1 MTESKTQNVLVDDG
15 AYVNFVS
22 QMNTGRDKAS
32 YGHFQKNSSL
42 SDYDFEAVYQDW
54 LAKKIINRPVQDMLR
69 AGWYYT
75 GIQESQSIAMADEVK
90 RLKLVERLYKLLKW
104 TRLYGKA
111 YLLIGVADGKHLDQP
126 FQYENMQRGQLQ
138 FFSVLKHTQVRDS
151 NAGYLPLEQ
160 TMGEPYQ
167 PIYYEVS
174 NGSNRGQQLVH
185 SSRLIKLQNGEEG
198 ESLLLAIYYTLRN
211 FISTNTSAAS
221 LVHESKI
228 DIIRTPNLM
237 DNIKNRVND
246 VMSRFSA
253 AALLKSINGM
263 LVMDKEEE
271 FQSKTY
277 SFAGLPDLMREFS
290 QQTSAAA
297 DIPYTILFGQT
308 TSGLNNSGE
317 FDLRSY
323 YDKIATEQNWLLSPI
338 LNMVLGL
345 LYRSLYGQAP
355 VGMGILFNPLWQL
368 DPKTRSEV
376 EKNNAERDLKY
387 IEHGII
393 NEAHVAKQLR
403 EDRTYDFIEDEHIE
417 ALELLN
423 GGDGES
429 E

>member
-174 NGSNRGQQLVH
+174 NSGDRGQQLVH

-221 LVHESKI
+221 LVHASKI

-246 VMSRFSA
+246 VM
-253 AALLKSINGM
+253 
-263 LVMDKEEE
+263 
-271 FQSKTY
+271 
-277 SFAGLPDLMREFS
+277 
-290 QQTSAAA
+290 
-297 DIPYTILFGQT
+297 
-308 TSGLNNSGE
+308 
-317 FDLRSY
+317 
-323 YDKIATEQNWLLSPI
+323 
-338 LNMVLGL
+338 
-345 LYRSLYGQAP
+345 
-355 VGMGILFNPLWQL
+355 
-368 DPKTRSEV
+368 
-376 EKNNAERDLKY
+376 
-387 IEHGII
+387 
-393 NEAHVAKQLR
+393 
-403 EDRTYDFIEDEHIE
+403 
-417 ALELLN
+417 
-423 GGDGES
+423 
-429 E
+429 